1 MKKILIA
8 MVCLMTLGVQS
19 VNAQRRIVLQHEG
32 SAKFFNPD
40 QAQAA
45 LDAAVNGD
53 TIYFDAAEFS
63 SNSGN
68 ITISKQVTL
77 IGVGSNGVLEP
88 NTKINDRVTIAMAK
102 GNETLTTTLMEG
114 LIVNNI
120 VEVTKPIKG
129 MKISKCEIWNSLDF
143 SASTESSV
151 LESSY
156 CRTLNLSENINGLT
170 LNNAR
175 FKYVY
180 NAVSAPENAIFNN
193 CNIVFSQYN
202 SYGGMGTYMNCIIEN
217 PTSDL
222 TNDTKFINCLFR
234 NDYYLKGE
242 NYNCWQESNDLI
254 DNEWGTNYETIQ
266 DNYLTLEEIKEKGYI
281 GTDGTVV
288 GAYGGNNPFTNNT
301 NAPWISEFSAKVNPE
316 TLEVTV
322 DMKVTNK

>member
-1 MKKILIA
+1 
-8 MVCLMTLGVQS
+8 MVCLMVVGIQS

-53 TIYFDAAEFS
+53 TIYFDAGEFS

-68 ITISKQVTL
+68 ITISKKVTL
-77 IGVGSNGVLEP
+77 IGTGSNGVLEP

-151 LESSY
+151 IESTYISY
-156 CRTLNLSENINGLT
+156 LYLSEHINGLT
-170 LNNAR
+170 LNNSR
-175 FKYVY
+175 FRVVY
-180 NAVSAPENAIFNN
+180 YAVSSPEYAVFNN
-193 CNIVFSQYN
+193 CNIIEFQYN

-217 PTSDL
+217 PTSSL

-234 NDYYLKGE
+234 NDNYLKGE
-242 NYNCWQESNDLI
+242 NYNCWKEDNDLLY
-254 DNEWGTNYETIQ
+254 DDWATNFETIQ
-266 DNYLTLEEIKEKGYI
+266 DNCLTLDEIKEKGYI